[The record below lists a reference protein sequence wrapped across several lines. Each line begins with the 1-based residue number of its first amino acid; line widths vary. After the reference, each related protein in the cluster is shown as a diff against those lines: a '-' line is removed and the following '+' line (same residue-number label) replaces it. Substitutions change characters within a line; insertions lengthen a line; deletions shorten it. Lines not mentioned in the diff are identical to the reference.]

1 MHANLLGEQVIAAGV
16 WQSGLAQVLG
26 GLVVV
31 AVLIGAFMLGIR
43 IKNRELPPPDPE
55 SQPHRPAS
63 DQLPGEMSEYRKA
76 SEVPLND
83 GEHRLMPYNLNS
95 SGETDPEPPSE
106 ERRKWRGISSGGFGS
121 GGPGHG
127 D

>member
-1 MHANLLGEQVIAAGV
+1 MHPHLLGEQVIAAGV

-63 DQLPGEMSEYRKA
+63 DQLPGEVSEYRKA

>member
-121 GGPGHG
+121 GGPGPR
-127 D
+127 